1 MIISSFKPVRIKQ
14 KKKIRKKAKKVA
26 QGGVGQ
32 ETSEE
37 NEKQLVK
44 KIPVLILY
52 ELKNRQ
58 IIG

>member
-1 MIISSFKPVRIKQ
+1 
-14 KKKIRKKAKKVA
+14 
-26 QGGVGQ
+26 VGQ
-32 ETSEE
+32 GKWETSEE

-44 KIPVLILY
+44 KIQVLILY